1 MARKIFRNTFIVT
14 LLSILSASLLIVFLM
29 YNVLD
34 NRLQTEL
41 ANTTQLITHLLEDN
55 GGEKDYLKSLDLDGL
70 RITWVATDGS
80 VIYDSSADAST
91 MENHGKRPEIIQA
104 QQIGIGKSSRFSN
117 TLAEKM
123 LYYAMRQKDGS
134 VIRLAA
140 TQQSILGIV
149 YGLLPAI
156 AGISV
161 VVMILSAIMARRL
174 VNRAIKPINDLD
186 LEHPAE
192 NDVYEELSPLLN
204 RLYQQNLSI
213 EKQKGELAKRQEEL
227 TVITDHMSEGL
238 VMLSSDRHIISINL
252 RARKLFSVTED
263 ACIGKHIRTLC
274 RDRSLETVVERASV
288 GENAETL
295 MEIGRRTYQLLASPV
310 FIDLHQVGTVLLI
323 LDITERAD
331 AERMRR
337 EFSANVSHEL
347 KTPLTSISGYAEI
360 MKNGV
365 AKQEDMMQFASRIY
379 DESTR
384 MITLI
389 DDIIKLSK
397 LDEGNIDVQKESID
411 LLALSNEV
419 AHRLAPLCEQYGVTI
434 NVHGEEMIV
443 NGVRTILDEMIYNL
457 CENSV
462 KYNKKGGS
470 VDVVIDREEGNP
482 RLIVRDTGI
491 GIPPALQEKVF
502 ERFYRVDKSHSRER
516 GGTGLGLSIVKH
528 GARFHDAR
536 LLLTSAVGKGTE
548 VKLVFPMKS
557 AR

>member
-34 NRLQTEL
+34 NRLQSEL
-41 ANTTQLITHLLEDN
+41 ANTTQLITNFSDGTTDEL
-55 GGEKDYLKSLDLDGL
+55 GYLKSLKLEGI
-70 RITWVATDGS
+70 RITWVAADGT
-80 VIYDSSADAST
+80 VLYDNVADAT
-91 MENHGKRPEIIQA
+91 KMENHAQRPEIIQA
-104 QQIGIGKSSRFSN
+104 LQTGIGKSARYSN
-117 TLAEKM
+117 TLAEKL
-123 LYYAMRQKDGS
+123 LYYAMRQTNGT
-134 VIRLAA
+134 VIRLSA

-161 VVMILSAIMARRL
+161 VVLIFSAIMAKRL
-174 VNRAIKPINDLD
+174 VKRAIKPINDLD
-186 LEHPAE
+186 LEHPSD

-204 RLYQQNLSI
+204 RLYHQNLSI
-213 EKQKGELAKRQEEL
+213 DRQKSELAKRQEEL

-238 VMLSSDRHIISINL
+238 VMLSADRHIISINL
-252 RARKLFSVTED
+252 RARKLFSVSED

-274 RDRSLETVVERASV
+274 RDKSFETVVERASN

-310 FIDLHQVGTVLLI
+310 FIDSHQVGTVLLI

-365 AKQEDMMQFASRIY
+365 AKQEDMMQFSSRIY

-397 LDEGNIDVQKESID
+397 LDEGNIEVEKESID
-411 LLALSNEV
+411 LFELSKEV
-419 AHRLAPLCEQYGVTI
+419 VQRLAPLAEQYGVTI
-434 NVHGEEMIV
+434 KVHGEQAHV

-470 VDVVIDREEGNP
+470 VDIFVDREDGNP
-482 RLIVRDTGI
+482 RLIVKDTGI

-548 VKLVFPMKS
+548 VKLVFPTKPG
-557 AR
+557 R